1 MSTQDENKALI
12 QRFYAEIDAGNLEA
26 MDELVSTDFVDHD
39 PPPIPGLPPG
49 LTGLKKAF
57 EIFWHATPGT
67 HEVLDQV
74 AEDDLV
80 VTRIRAAPA
89 TIGGMPRSS
98 KRPSDRHAAGR
109 FAENL
114 GEIPATGGELDV
126 TATAIYRVTDGQI
139 TEHWGETDSFTLMQQ
154 LGVVPSPPG

>member
-1 MSTQDENKALI
+1 MSTQDENRQLI

-26 MDELVSTDFVDHD
+26 MDELVSADFVDHD

-49 LTGLKKAF
+49 LTGLKRAF
-57 EIFWHATPGT
+57 EIFWQATPGT
-67 HEVLDQV
+67 HEILDQV

-80 VTRIRAAPA
+80 VTRIRA
-89 TIGGMPRSS
+89 S
-98 KRPSDRHAAGR
+98 GR
-109 FAENL
+109 FADDL

-126 TATAIYRVTDGQI
+126 TATSVYRVTNGQI
-139 TEHWGETDSFTLMQQ
+139 TEHWGETDSLTLMQQ

>member
-1 MSTQDENKALI
+1 MSNQDENKQVI

-26 MDELVSTDFVDHD
+26 MDELVSADFVDHD
-39 PPPIPGLPPG
+39 PPPIPGLPQG
-49 LTGLKKAF
+49 LTGLKRAF
-57 EIFWHATPGT
+57 EIFWQATPGT
-67 HEVLDQV
+67 HEILDQV

-80 VTRIRAAPA
+80 VTRIRA
-89 TIGGMPRSS
+89 S
-98 KRPSDRHAAGR
+98 GR
-109 FAENL
+109 FADDL

-126 TATAIYRVTDGQI
+126 TATSVYRVTNGQI

>member
-12 QRFYAEIDAGNLEA
+12 QRFYAEIDDGNLEA

-57 EIFWHATPGT
+57 EIFWKATPGT
-67 HEVLDQV
+67 HEILDQV

-80 VTRIRAAPA
+80 VTRIRA
-89 TIGGMPRSS
+89 S
-98 KRPSDRHAAGR
+98 GR

-126 TATAIYRVTDGQI
+126 TATAVYRVTNGQI

-154 LGVVPSPPG
+154 LGVVPAPPG